1 MMSKHYN
8 EDKIKEIKKET
19 KKIPANKPT
28 TATPETED
36 GEVVVA
42 CVVVDLIQAEHRR
55 LSEVVE
61 KVVEEA
67 EEEADTLAMEVEDV
81 VVHVVVVDI
90 IEKHKIVEI
99 EMLAIPEMETLN
111 HIGKEILKQ

>member
-1 MMSKHYN
+1 MMLKHYN
-8 EDKIKEIKKET
+8 EDKIKEIKKEI

-28 TATPETED
+28 MATPETED

-61 KVVEEA
+61 KVVEEV
-67 EEEADTLAMEVEDV
+67 EEEVDKV
-81 VVHVVVVDI
+81 VV
-90 IEKHKIVEI
+90 E
-99 EMLAIPEMETLN
+99 
-111 HIGKEILKQ
+111 